1 MIRDTR
7 PDCPPEFDEP
17 TEADFPDADR
27 IDAIEAVYGV
37 APFPDCLRAIDRHG
51 DGETVS
57 VRTCDGQTYYVPDD
71 LPKLRQLDP
80 STPVAAWIVHGIA
93 WDGSDWEYDEEVATA
108 IEIGRAVQRFY
119 EALDEHRS
127 MTE

>member
-1 MIRDTR
+1 MRDTR
-7 PDCPPEFDEP
+7 PGYPPEFDEP
-17 TEADFPDADR
+17 TEADFPEADR
-27 IDAIEAVYGV
+27 IDAIEKVYKI
-37 APFPDCLRAIDRHG
+37 APFADCLRAIDRHS

-57 VRTCDGQTYYVPDD
+57 VRTCDGQTYYVPGD

-108 IEIGRAVQRFY
+108 TEIDGAVQRFY
-119 EALDEHRS
+119 EALDEHRA
-127 MTE
+127 EEL